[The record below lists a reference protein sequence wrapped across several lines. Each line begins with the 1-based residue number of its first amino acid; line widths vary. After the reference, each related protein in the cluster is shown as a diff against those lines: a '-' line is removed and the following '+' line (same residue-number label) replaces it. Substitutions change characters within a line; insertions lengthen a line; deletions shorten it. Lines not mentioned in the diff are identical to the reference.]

1 MWPCLLE
8 SLYLPEILR
17 FFSKLFHKLLLSYP
31 GDILMALGALALESH
46 IRDAAVLGRYVAG
59 LWTNLASV
67 R

>member
-1 MWPCLLE
+1 MWPCLPE

-31 GDILMALGALALESH
+31 GDVLMALGDLALESR